1 MLFKKKEYRFC
12 VNCERAAEFDEDH
25 MLCIKKG
32 IVALD
37 GKCRKFTYDPCKRI
51 PPKAKALDLDK
62 YRDEDFSL

>member
-32 IVALD
+32 IV
-37 GKCRKFTYDPCKRI
+37 GKEKCCFRFRYDPIKRM
-51 PPKAKALDLDK
+51 PPSASRRKPEYEAA
-62 YRDEDFSL
+62 DFSL